1 MAQENIMSKAAL
13 ITGGGKRL
21 GKAISVALAQRGYD
35 IAIHYN
41 HSDNEAKETAELI
54 RSKGRKAEIFQAN
67 LSDMNQV
74 RMLIP
79 SVFEVFPECSILVNS
94 ASIFEDI
101 AFSDVTEEIFDRDFN
116 TNFKAPFFLSQEFS
130 KKESAEHIINM
141 LDMRINKIDT
151 KHFSYNLTKKAL
163 RDFTLMAAKELGPK
177 IRVNGICPGPILPPP
192 DEGIEYLEKI
202 AKNTPLKKPG
212 NPDYI
217 VSAVEYI
224 LDNPF
229 VTGQCLFV
237 DGGQHL
243 V

>member
-1 MAQENIMSKAAL
+1 MGKAAL

-21 GKAISVALAQRGYD
+21 GKAISLFLAESGYD

-41 HSDNEAKETAELI
+41 HSDKEAKETADLI
-54 RSKGRKAEIFQAN
+54 RGHGRQAEIFQSN
-67 LSDMNQV
+67 LSEMKEV
-74 RMLIP
+74 RSLIP
-79 SVFEVFPECSILVNS
+79 KVLEVFPECSILVNS
-94 ASIFEDI
+94 ASIFENVG
-101 AFSDVTEEIFDRDFN
+101 FSEVTEEVFDRDFN
-116 TNFKAPFFLSQEFS
+116 TNFKAPFFLSQDFS
-130 KKESAEHIINM
+130 RGNNSELIINM
-141 LDMRINKIDT
+141 LDMRIDKIET
-151 KHFSYNLTKKAL
+151 QHFSYNLTKKAL

-192 DEGIEYLEKI
+192 DKDIQYLKKI
-202 AKNTPLKKPG
+202 AENTPLKKPG

-217 VSAVEYI
+217 ISAVEYI
-224 LDNPF
+224 LDNTF